1 MSLLSM
7 TPRVV
12 ALVAVVL
19 CLTIVSRIKAQVES
33 EDVRPNILW
42 ISCED
47 ISPNLGCYGDPDAI
61 TPNLDALAGEGVRF
75 TRAFTI
81 AGVCAPNRSG
91 TITGMYPSSIGS
103 HNMRS
108 AAKLPPHV
116 KCFPEYLRRAGYY
129 CTNNSKT
136 DYNFP
141 VPEEAWD
148 ECSGKTHWKNRPEG
162 KPFFAVFNIT
172 TTHESQ
178 IRTPQA
184 VFDRRTQE
192 LTDEER
198 QDRAKVHLP
207 PYYPDTP
214 VVRNDWARYL
224 ELITALDYEVAARLE
239 ELKQAGLEND
249 TIVFF
254 WSDHG
259 AGLPRAKRWL
269 YDSGT
274 RVPLIVRIP
283 KRYRVEGQGEPGTV
297 DERLVSFV
305 DLAPTVL
312 NLAGVPIAE
321 HMQGRP
327 FLGADLPNEREYVYS
342 IRDRMDERYDT
353 VRSVRGKRFRYIRNY
368 QPWRTYAQP
377 LAYMDEM
384 PTMREMRRLHAA
396 GRLHGPP
403 AHFFLEVKPAEE
415 LYDTQTDPYEIN
427 NLADDPAHGE
437 TLAKMRGAHLAWMSE
452 TKDLGLLPEPELLRL
467 REACDP
473 PSEWGIF
480 RDRENEHLAQR
491 LYDVVTAGWPESRNE
506 ETLRAS
512 LGALEPSVRYW
523 ALYGLA
529 RTKSPDSAT
538 LEKMAG
544 MLRDSSDCVR
554 VAAAAAL
561 AEHGRTEDAL
571 PVLMQGLGSGN
582 PWIRLQAAQALDAL
596 GPAAKPALALLKTAS
611 NDKENQYVARVAQH
625 AVASLE

>member
-1 MSLLSM
+1 
-7 TPRVV
+7 
-12 ALVAVVL
+12 
-19 CLTIVSRIKAQVES
+19 
-33 EDVRPNILW
+33 
-42 ISCED
+42 
-47 ISPNLGCYGDPDAI
+47 
-61 TPNLDALAGEGVRF
+61 
-75 TRAFTI
+75 
-81 AGVCAPNRSG
+81 
-91 TITGMYPSSIGS
+91 
-103 HNMRS
+103 MRS
-108 AAKLPPHV
+108 SAKLPPHV

-141 VPEEAWD
+141 VPQEAWD
-148 ECSGKTHWKNRPEG
+148 ECGGKAHWKNRPEG
-162 KPFFAVFNIT
+162 KPFFSVFNIT

-184 VFDRRTQE
+184 VFDRRTAK
-192 LTDEER
+192 LTDEQR

-224 ELITALDYEVAARLE
+224 ELITAMDYEVAARLE
-239 ELKQAGLEND
+239 ELGQAGLQND

-259 AGLPRAKRWL
+259 AGLPRAKRWV

-297 DERLVSFV
+297 DERLISFV

-312 NLAGVPIAE
+312 NLAGVSIPE

-327 FLGADLPNEREYVYS
+327 FLGVGLPDEREYVYS

-403 AHFFLEVKPAEE
+403 AHFFLGVKPVEE
-415 LYDTQTDPYEIN
+415 LYDTQADPYEIN

-437 TLAKMRGAHLAWMSE
+437 TLAKMRGAHLVWMNQ
-452 TKDLGLLPEPELLRL
+452 TRDLGLLPEPELLRL
-467 REACDP
+467 REECVP
-473 PSEWGIF
+473 RSEWGIL
-480 RDRENEHLAQR
+480 RDPVNEGLAKR
-491 LYDVVTAGWPESRNE
+491 LCDVVRAGWPGERNE
-506 ETLRAS
+506 KALRQS
-512 LGALEPSVRYW
+512 LGATEPAVRYW
-523 ALYGLA
+523 GLYGLA
-529 RTKSPDSAT
+529 RLKSPASAT
-538 LEKMAG
+538 LEKMTDLLA
-544 MLRDSSDCVR
+544 DPSDCVR
-554 VAAAAAL
+554 TAAATAL
-561 AEHGRTEDAL
+561 ARHGRTKESL
-571 PVLMQGLGSGN
+571 VVLMKELKSSN
-582 PWIRLQAAQALDAL
+582 PWVRLQAAQALDEM
-596 GPAAKPALALLKTAS
+596 GREAKPALPLLREAR
-611 NDKENQYVARVAQH
+611 NDAENTYVARVAEH
-625 AVASLE
+625 AVSELE